1 MRPVWWM
8 VFALAAA
15 RFCPGVEIC
24 LEDRAKLS
32 LPAIAAMQ
40 TELSLIV
47 PDARIK
53 SVSDTC
59 DFHLTIRADSM
70 PGRPDVLGRTPVSG
84 GHILPRAEVF
94 APSVIHLLGDLRSH
108 TLLGR
113 AIARV
118 AAHEIGHHLSQ
129 QGDHQESGLMRSQLT
144 AAQLVGADRVPLMLR
159 VRRSSSD

>member
-40 TELSLIV
+40 TEFSLIV
-47 PDARIK
+47 PNARIQAG
-53 SVSDTC
+53 SGAC
-59 DFHLTIRADSM
+59 DFQLTIRSDAM
-70 PGRPDVLGRTPVSG
+70 PGRPDVLGRTPVSAG
-84 GHILPRAEVF
+84 QMLPRAEVF

-118 AAHEIGHHLSQ
+118 AAHEIGHYLSQ
-129 QGDHQESGLMRSQLT
+129 RGDHHESGLMRSRLT
-144 AAQLVGADRVPLMLR
+144 AAQLVGTDRVPLMLR